1 VAGKNCL
8 LDPLGCLTSAAGG
21 GVSDAATS
29 AWDSVCKSFADA
41 AAELLKAF
49 GQAFAALP
57 SLNLESAG
65 ISSTYGI
72 SLAIAA
78 TVAALL
84 VFAGVIR
91 TAWTHDGSGIA
102 QAVTGVG
109 KALLAWLLT
118 AAVATA
124 SLQASDE
131 ITRLV
136 VNQSFGSQ
144 QALADRLGTIVNWA
158 EVTGDPGQ
166 AILGGSLLLV
176 FALIGIALVIVLW
189 FELLLRNA
197 AIAVLVATSP
207 IAAAGQASEATKAWW
222 VRGASATAQ
231 LIILKP
237 VIALVF
243 AVGFGMAGTSDG
255 VESLLEGLLVLA
267 LAAFSWPVIA
277 RFFTF
282 GSVQASSSGLAT
294 ALGFL
299 AGQASQSGGRG
310 TAGVNPGQWSMAA
323 ENRTMAGRGEGAG
336 TLPGAAGGGAG
347 GGNAAASGG
356 GSGAAALAGIG
367 FALQKAHQAGTAL
380 SGADGADRRAR
391 RHAGRLPVLHRLR
404 GPASRTR
411 GRLWQ
416 RTWQPVPRRRAG
428 IARPRCAARLGCRGR
443 GRAPRGFAGRRA
455 GCAARLVRLRRRRVD
470 ERGNGRRPA
479 YLRRLA
485 AGEGCFPVRL
495 QRPSV
500 GHALRC
506 CPGRHHPGCH
516 DGHAGGGPAV
526 ALRGCPSGGGS
537 GPGRR
542 PYR

>member
-8 LDPLGCLTSAAGG
+8 LDPLGCLTSAASG

-29 AWDSVCKSFADA
+29 AWDAVCKSFADA

-78 TVAALL
+78 TVSALL

-118 AAVATA
+118 AAVVTA

-158 EVTGDPGQ
+158 EVTGTPGQ

-207 IAAAGQASEATKAWW
+207 IAAAGQASEATKTWW
-222 VRGASATAQ
+222 VRTASATAQ
-231 LIILKP
+231 LIVLKP

-243 AVGFGMAGTSDG
+243 AVGLGMAGTSNG
-255 VESLLEGLLVLA
+255 VESLLEGLLVLG

-310 TAGVNPGQWSMAA
+310 TAGVNPGQCSMAA
-323 ENRTMAGRGEGAG
+323 ENRTMAGRGEGAS

-347 GGNAAASGG
+347 GGSGSGNAAAPGG
-356 GSGAAALAGIG
+356 GAAALAGIG

-380 SGADGADRRAR
+380 SGRMEQTAAHGGMQGAYPYSTVS
-391 RHAGRLPVLHRLR
+391 AGQHR
-404 GPASRTR
+404 GPGGGYSNGSGGQFPAAETAS
-411 GRLWQ
+411 Q
-416 RTWQPVPRRRAG
+416 VPE
-428 IARPRCAARLGCRGR
+428 ARPAWGPGD
-443 GRAPRGFAGRRA
+443 APSA
-455 GCAARLVRLRRRRVD
+455 D
-470 ERGNGRRPA
+470 K
-479 YLRRLA
+479 RLA
-485 AGEGCFPVRL
+485 GSPGGEPDAPPAWSGYGEG
-495 QRPSV
+495 
-500 GHALRC
+500 GE
-506 CPGRHHPGCH
+506 
-516 DGHAGGGPAV
+516 
-526 ALRGCPSGGGS
+526 
-537 GPGRR
+537 
-542 PYR
+542 

>member
-1 VAGKNCL
+1 MSVENCL
-8 LDPLGCLTSAAGG
+8 LNPLACLSSAAGSG
-21 GVSDAATS
+21 ADDAATS

-41 AAELLKAF
+41 AAELLRAF

-72 SLAIAA
+72 SLSVGAIVA
-78 TVAALL
+78 TLL

-109 KALLAWLLT
+109 KAILAWMLT

-124 SLQASDE
+124 ALEASDE
-131 ITRLV
+131 ITSLV

-144 QALADRLGTIVNWA
+144 QALADRLATIVNWA
-158 EVTGDPGQ
+158 GVTGDPGQ
-166 AILGGSLLLV
+166 AVLGGSLLLV
-176 FALIGIALVIVLW
+176 FALIGIVLVIVLW

-197 AIAVLVATSP
+197 AIAVLIATSP

-222 VRGASATAQ
+222 LRSASATAQ
-231 LIILKP
+231 LIILKL

-294 ALGFL
+294 VLGFL

-310 TAGVNPGQWSMAA
+310 PAGVSPEQWSMAA
-323 ENRTMAGRGEGAG
+323 ENRTMAGQAAPGGEGG
-336 TLPGAAGGGAG
+336 GSFPGAMPGGGAAAGPG
-347 GGNAAASGG
+347 GGNAGASGG
-356 GSGAAALAGIG
+356 GSGAAVMAGIG

-380 SGADGADRRAR
+380 SGRMEQTAAHGGMQGAYPYSTVS
-391 RHAGRLPVLHRLR
+391 AG
-404 GPASRTR
+404 
-411 GRLWQ
+411 Q
-416 RTWQPVPRRRAG
+416 
-428 IARPRCAARLGCRGR
+428 
-443 GRAPRGFAGRRA
+443 
-455 GCAARLVRLRRRRVD
+455 
-470 ERGNGRRPA
+470 RPA
-479 YLRRLA
+479 PGGATQSGAGGQSPAVETAPQVLDTPPAWGGGA
-485 AGEGCFPVRL
+485 ALPAEERPVGP
-495 QRPSV
+495 Q
-500 GHALRC
+500 
-506 CPGRHHPGCH
+506 
-516 DGHAGGGPAV
+516 GGGPDTPPPDWT
-526 ALRGCPSGGGS
+526 GFGGEGE
-537 GPGRR
+537 
-542 PYR
+542 

>member
-1 VAGKNCL
+1 MPVKNCL
-8 LDPLGCLTSAAGG
+8 LDPLGCLTSAASG
-21 GVSDAATS
+21 GVNDAATS

-72 SLAIAA
+72 CLAIAA

-131 ITRLV
+131 ITRFV

-158 EVTGDPGQ
+158 EVAGDPGQ

-222 VRGASATAQ
+222 VRAASATAQ
-231 LIILKP
+231 LIVLKP

-243 AVGFGMAGTSDG
+243 AVGLGMAGTSNG

-323 ENRTMAGRGEGAG
+323 ENRTMAGRGESAG
-336 TLPGAAGGGAG
+336 TLPGAAGGGGSG

-356 GSGAAALAGIG
+356 GTGAAAMAGIG

-380 SGADGADRRAR
+380 SGRMEQTAAHGGMHGAYPYSTVSAGQHRPPGGTPDAQPAWGGAADG
-391 RHAGRLPVLHRLR
+391 L
-404 GPASRTR
+404 S
-411 GRLWQ
+411 
-416 RTWQPVPRRRAG
+416 
-428 IARPRCAARLGCRGR
+428 
-443 GRAPRGFAGRRA
+443 
-455 GCAARLVRLRRRRVD
+455 VD
-470 ERGNGRRPA
+470 ER
-479 YLRRLA
+479 LA
-485 AGEGCFPVRL
+485 GPPGGEPDAPPDWSGYGEGEE
-495 QRPSV
+495 
-500 GHALRC
+500 
-506 CPGRHHPGCH
+506 
-516 DGHAGGGPAV
+516 
-526 ALRGCPSGGGS
+526 
-537 GPGRR
+537 
-542 PYR
+542 

>member
-1 VAGKNCL
+1 MPVKNCL
-8 LDPLGCLTSAAGG
+8 LDPLGCLTSAAGH
-21 GVSDAATS
+21 GVNDAATS
-29 AWDSVCKSFADA
+29 AWDSVCKSFATA

-65 ISSTYGI
+65 VSSTYGI
-72 SLAIAA
+72 SLSVGAI
-78 TVAALL
+78 VAALL

-109 KALLAWLLT
+109 KAVLAWMLT
-118 AAVATA
+118 AAGATA
-124 SLQASDE
+124 ALEASDE

-158 EVTGDPGQ
+158 GVAGDPGQ

-207 IAAAGQASEATKAWW
+207 IAAAGQASEATKTWW
-222 VRGASATAQ
+222 LRAASATAQ

-243 AVGFGMAGTSDG
+243 AVGLGMAGTSDG

-294 ALGFL
+294 VLGFL
-299 AGQASQSGGRG
+299 PGQASQPGGRG
-310 TAGVNPGQWSMAA
+310 TAGVSPDQWSMAA
-323 ENRTMAGRGEGAG
+323 ESRTMAGRG
-336 TLPGAAGGGAG
+336 GAAGGTGSGPSSGALPGAG
-347 GGNAAASGG
+347 AAAPGGGSGG
-356 GSGAAALAGIG
+356 GSGAAAAAGIG
-367 FALQKAHQAGTAL
+367 FALQKAHQAGSAL
-380 SGADGADRRAR
+380 SGRMEQTAAHGGMQGAYPYSTVS
-391 RHAGRLPVLHRLR
+391 AGQRPAP
-404 GPASRTR
+404 GSGAGQFPAAEPASQAPDAPPAWGT
-411 GRLWQ
+411 GDAL
-416 RTWQPVPRRRAG
+416 RA
-428 IARPRCAARLGCRGR
+428 
-443 GRAPRGFAGRRA
+443 
-455 GCAARLVRLRRRRVD
+455 D
-470 ERGNGRRPA
+470 ER
-479 YLRRLA
+479 LA
-485 AGEGCFPVRL
+485 GAQDGPGTPPGWF
-495 QRPSV
+495 
-500 GHALRC
+500 GH
-506 CPGRHHPGCH
+506 
-516 DGHAGGGPAV
+516 
-526 ALRGCPSGGGS
+526 SGGGE
-537 GPGRR
+537 
-542 PYR
+542 

>member
-1 VAGKNCL
+1 MSAKNCL
-8 LDPLGCLTSAAGG
+8 LDPLACITSGVSG
-21 GVSDAATS
+21 GVADTATS
-29 AWDSVCKSFADA
+29 AWDAVCKSFADA

-57 SLNLESAG
+57 TLNLTSAG

-72 SLAIAA
+72 CLAIAA

-84 VFAGVIR
+84 VFGGVIR

-102 QAVTGVG
+102 QAVTGVA
-109 KALLAWLLT
+109 KAVLAWMLT

-124 SLQASDE
+124 ALQASDE
-131 ITRLV
+131 ITQFV

-166 AILGGSLLLV
+166 AILSGSLLLV

-207 IAAAGQASEATKAWW
+207 IAAAGQASEATKTWW
-222 VRGASATAQ
+222 LRSMSATGQ

-243 AVGFGMAGTSDG
+243 AVGLGMSGTSDG

-282 GSVQASSSGLAT
+282 GSVQASNSGLAT
-294 ALGFL
+294 VLGFL
-299 AGQASQSGGRG
+299 AGQASQSGGGRHLGSEPGPVVHGGGEPDHGGTRRSARRPARCERNRPRSPAWGGCLRRG
-310 TAGVNPGQWSMAA
+310 RRRRVRRRRVRRRRRRGSPGRDRIRAA
-323 ENRTMAGRGEGAG
+323 EGA
-336 TLPGAAGGGAG
+336 P
-347 GGNAAASGG
+347 GGNRAFGPD
-356 GSGAAALAGIG
+356 
-367 FALQKAHQAGTAL
+367 
-380 SGADGADRRAR
+380 GADGRAR
-391 RHAGRLPVLHRLR
+391 WHGRRLPVLHGL
-404 GPASRTR
+404 
-411 GRLWQ
+411 
-416 RTWQPVPRRRAG
+416 
-428 IARPRCAARLGCRGR
+428 
-443 GRAPRGFAGRRA
+443 
-455 GCAARLVRLRRRRVD
+455 
-470 ERGNGRRPA
+470 RRPA
-479 YLRRLA
+479 
-485 AGEGCFPVRL
+485 
-495 QRPSV
+495 
-500 GHALRC
+500 H
-506 CPGRHHPGCH
+506 
-516 DGHAGGGPAV
+516 
-526 ALRGCPSGGGS
+526 

-542 PYR
+542 RAAAVRRRSAGLRSACRSSAGRRNPAAPGRGRY

>member
-1 VAGKNCL
+1 VSVENCL
-8 LDPLGCLTSAAGG
+8 LNPLACLSSAAGSG
-21 GVSDAATS
+21 ADDAATS

-41 AAELLKAF
+41 AAELLRAF

-72 SLAIAA
+72 SLSVGAIVA
-78 TVAALL
+78 TLL

-109 KALLAWLLT
+109 KAILAWMLT

-124 SLQASDE
+124 ALEASDE
-131 ITRLV
+131 ITSLV

-144 QALADRLGTIVNWA
+144 QALADRLATIVNWA
-158 EVTGDPGQ
+158 GVTGDPGQ

-176 FALIGIALVIVLW
+176 FALIGIVLVIVLW

-197 AIAVLVATSP
+197 AIAVLIATSP
-207 IAAAGQASEATKAWW
+207 IAAAGQASEATKTWW
-222 VRGASATAQ
+222 LRSASATAQ
-231 LIILKP
+231 LIILKL

-294 ALGFL
+294 VLGFL

-310 TAGVNPGQWSMAA
+310 PAGVSPEQWSMAA
-323 ENRTMAGRGEGAG
+323 ENRTMAGQAAPGGEGG
-336 TLPGAAGGGAG
+336 GSFPGAMPGGGAAAGPG
-347 GGNAAASGG
+347 GGNAGASGG
-356 GSGAAALAGIG
+356 GSGAAVMAGIG
-367 FALQKAHQAGTAL
+367 FALQKAHQTGTAL
-380 SGADGADRRAR
+380 SGRMEQTAAHGGMQGAYPYSTVS
-391 RHAGRLPVLHRLR
+391 AGQRPAPGGVAQS
-404 GPASRTR
+404 GAGGQFPAGEPASQVPDTPPAWGGGAALPAEER
-411 GRLWQ
+411 
-416 RTWQPVPRRRAG
+416 PV
-428 IARPRCAARLGCRGR
+428 
-443 GRAPRGFAGRRA
+443 AP
-455 GCAARLVRLRRRRVD
+455 
-470 ERGNGRRPA
+470 
-479 YLRRLA
+479 
-485 AGEGCFPVRL
+485 
-495 QRPSV
+495 Q
-500 GHALRC
+500 
-506 CPGRHHPGCH
+506 
-516 DGHAGGGPAV
+516 GGGPDTPPPDWT
-526 ALRGCPSGGGS
+526 GFGEGE
-537 GPGRR
+537 
-542 PYR
+542 

>member
-1 VAGKNCL
+1 VPVKNCL
-8 LDPLGCLTSAAGG
+8 LDPLGCLTSAASG
-21 GVSDAATS
+21 GVNDAATS

-72 SLAIAA
+72 CLAIAA
-78 TVAALL
+78 SVAALL

-131 ITRLV
+131 ITRFV

-222 VRGASATAQ
+222 VRAASATAQ

-243 AVGFGMAGTSDG
+243 AVGLGMAGTSDG

-294 ALGFL
+294 VLGFL

-310 TAGVNPGQWSMAA
+310 TAGVNPSQWSMAA

-336 TLPGAAGGGAG
+336 TLPGAAGGGGSG

-356 GSGAAALAGIG
+356 GSGSAAMAGIG
-367 FALQKAHQAGTAL
+367 FALQKAHQAGSAL
-380 SGADGADRRAR
+380 SGRMEQTAAHGGMHGAYPYSTVS
-391 RHAGRLPVLHRLR
+391 AGQH
-404 GPASRTR
+404 
-411 GRLWQ
+411 
-416 RTWQPVPRRRAG
+416 
-428 IARPRCAARLGCRGR
+428 
-443 GRAPRGFAGRRA
+443 RAPGG
-455 GCAARLVRLRRRRVD
+455 GYDNGSGGQLPAAETASQVPDAQPAWGAADALSAD
-470 ERGNGRRPA
+470 ERLAGPPGGEPDGPPA
-479 YLRRLA
+479 WSGY
-485 AGEGCFPVRL
+485 GEGE
-495 QRPSV
+495 
-500 GHALRC
+500 
-506 CPGRHHPGCH
+506 
-516 DGHAGGGPAV
+516 
-526 ALRGCPSGGGS
+526 
-537 GPGRR
+537 
-542 PYR
+542 

>member
-1 VAGKNCL
+1 VPVKNCL
-8 LDPLGCLTSAAGG
+8 LDPLGCLTSAATG
-21 GVSDAATS
+21 GVNDAATS
-29 AWDSVCKSFADA
+29 AWDAVCKSFADA

-72 SLAIAA
+72 CLAIAA

-109 KALLAWLLT
+109 KALLAWMLT

-124 SLQASDE
+124 ALQASDE
-131 ITRLV
+131 ITRFV

-166 AILGGSLLLV
+166 VILGGSLLLV
-176 FALIGIALVIVLW
+176 FALVGIALVIVLW

-222 VRGASATAQ
+222 LRAASATAQ
-231 LIILKP
+231 LMILKP

-243 AVGFGMAGTSDG
+243 AVGLGMAGTSNG
-255 VESLLEGLLVLA
+255 VESLLAGLLVLA

-294 ALGFL
+294 VLGFL

-310 TAGVNPGQWSMAA
+310 TAGVNPDQWSMAA
-323 ENRTMAGRGEGAG
+323 ENRTMGGRGESAGGGTGPGA
-336 TLPGAAGGGAG
+336 LPGAAGGGAG
-347 GGNAAASGG
+347 AGSAGASGG
-356 GSGAAALAGIG
+356 GSGAAAMAGIG

-380 SGADGADRRAR
+380 SGRMEQTAAHGGMQGAYPYSTVSAGQRRA
-391 RHAGRLPVLHRLR
+391 P
-404 GPASRTR
+404 
-411 GRLWQ
+411 
-416 RTWQPVPRRRAG
+416 
-428 IARPRCAARLGCRGR
+428 
-443 GRAPRGFAGRRA
+443 
-455 GCAARLVRLRRRRVD
+455 
-470 ERGNGRRPA
+470 
-479 YLRRLA
+479 
-485 AGEGCFPVRL
+485 
-495 QRPSV
+495 
-500 GHALRC
+500 
-506 CPGRHHPGCH
+506 
-516 DGHAGGGPAV
+516 
-526 ALRGCPSGGGS
+526 GGGS
-537 GPGRR
+537 YTGSGGQFPAGETASQAPDPQPGWGASDALSADERLAGPPGGE
-542 PYR
+542 PDAPPPAWSGYGEGGE

>member
-1 VAGKNCL
+1 VPVKNCL
-8 LDPLGCLTSAAGG
+8 LDPLGCLTSAAGN
-21 GVSDAATS
+21 GVNDAATS
-29 AWDSVCKSFADA
+29 AWDSVCKSFATA
-41 AAELLKAF
+41 AAELLRAF

-57 SLNLESAG
+57 SLNLQSAG

-72 SLAIAA
+72 SLSVGAV
-78 TVAALL
+78 VAALL

-109 KALLAWLLT
+109 KAVLAWMLT

-124 SLQASDE
+124 ALEASDE

-158 EVTGDPGQ
+158 EVAGDPGQ

-176 FALIGIALVIVLW
+176 FALIGISLVIVLW

-207 IAAAGQASEATKAWW
+207 IAAAGQASEATKSWW
-222 VRGASATAQ
+222 LRAGSATAQ

-243 AVGFGMAGTSDG
+243 AVGLGMAGTSNG

-294 ALGFL
+294 VLGFL
-299 AGQASQSGGRG
+299 AGQASQPGGRG
-310 TAGVNPGQWSMAA
+310 TAGVSPDQWSMAA
-323 ENRTMAGRGEGAG
+323 ESRTMAGRR
-336 TLPGAAGGGAG
+336 GAAGGTGSGPSSGALPGAG
-347 GGNAAASGG
+347 TATAGTGSSG
-356 GSGAAALAGIG
+356 GSGAAAAAGVG

-380 SGADGADRRAR
+380 SGRMEQTAAHGGMQGAYPYSTVSGGQRPAPAAVRASSRPPSRHRR
-391 RHAGRLPVLHRLR
+391 
-404 GPASRTR
+404 SRTC
-411 GRLWQ
+411 
-416 RTWQPVPRRRAG
+416 
-428 IARPRCAARLGCRGR
+428 RPRGVEGTRSAMTKGS
-443 GRAPRGFAGRRA
+443 RAPRAGQI
-455 GCAARLVRLRRRRVD
+455 RRRTGSATA
-470 ERGNGRRPA
+470 E
-479 YLRRLA
+479 
-485 AGEGCFPVRL
+485 GESR
-495 QRPSV
+495 
-500 GHALRC
+500 
-506 CPGRHHPGCH
+506 
-516 DGHAGGGPAV
+516 
-526 ALRGCPSGGGS
+526 
-537 GPGRR
+537 
-542 PYR
+542 

>member
-1 VAGKNCL
+1 VPVKNCL
-8 LDPLGCLTSAAGG
+8 LDPLGCLTSAASG

-29 AWDSVCKSFADA
+29 AWDAVCKSFADA

-49 GQAFAALP
+49 GHAFAALP
-57 SLNLESAG
+57 SLNVESAG

-109 KALLAWLLT
+109 KAVLAWLLT

-158 EVTGDPGQ
+158 EVTGNPGQ

-176 FALIGIALVIVLW
+176 FALIGIVLVIVLW

-207 IAAAGQASEATKAWW
+207 IAAAGQVSEATKTWW
-222 VRGASATAQ
+222 VRTASATAQ
-231 LIILKP
+231 LIVLKP

-243 AVGFGMAGTSDG
+243 AVGFGMAGTSNG

-323 ENRTMAGRGEGAG
+323 ENRTMAGRGESAS
-336 TLPGAAGGGAG
+336 TLPGAAGGGGPGGGAG

-356 GSGAAALAGIG
+356 GSGAAAMAGIG

-380 SGADGADRRAR
+380 SGRMEQTAAHGGMQGAYPYSTVS
-391 RHAGRLPVLHRLR
+391 AGQH
-404 GPASRTR
+404 
-411 GRLWQ
+411 
-416 RTWQPVPRRRAG
+416 
-428 IARPRCAARLGCRGR
+428 
-443 GRAPRGFAGRRA
+443 RAPGGAY
-455 GCAARLVRLRRRRVD
+455 
-470 ERGNGRRPA
+470 GNGSGGQFPA
-479 YLRRLA
+479 AETASQVPDAQPAWGA
-485 AGEGCFPVRL
+485 ADTDEHPAGSPGGEPDAPPAWSGYGEG
-495 QRPSV
+495 
-500 GHALRC
+500 GE
-506 CPGRHHPGCH
+506 
-516 DGHAGGGPAV
+516 
-526 ALRGCPSGGGS
+526 
-537 GPGRR
+537 
-542 PYR
+542 

>member
-8 LDPLGCLTSAAGG
+8 LDPLGCLTSAASG

-29 AWDSVCKSFADA
+29 AWDAVCKSFADA

-72 SLAIAA
+72 SLTIAA

-118 AAVATA
+118 TAVATA

-189 FELLLRNA
+189 FELLLRNV

-222 VRGASATAQ
+222 VRAASATAQ

-243 AVGFGMAGTSDG
+243 AVGLGMAGTSNG

-294 ALGFL
+294 VLGFL

-310 TAGVNPGQWSMAA
+310 TAGVDPGQWSMAA
-323 ENRTMAGRGEGAG
+323 ENRTMAGRGETAGGPGGGGGTGAG
-336 TLPGAAGGGAG
+336 TLPGAAGGGGPG

-380 SGADGADRRAR
+380 SGRMEQTAAHGGMQGAYPYSTVS
-391 RHAGRLPVLHRLR
+391 AGQH
-404 GPASRTR
+404 
-411 GRLWQ
+411 
-416 RTWQPVPRRRAG
+416 
-428 IARPRCAARLGCRGR
+428 
-443 GRAPRGFAGRRA
+443 RAPGGGYENGSGGQFPAAGTA
-455 GCAARLVRLRRRRVD
+455 SQGPDAPPAWGAADALSAD
-470 ERGNGRRPA
+470 ERLAGPPGGEPDAPPA
-479 YLRRLA
+479 WSGYSEG
-485 AGEGCFPVRL
+485 GE
-495 QRPSV
+495 
-500 GHALRC
+500 
-506 CPGRHHPGCH
+506 
-516 DGHAGGGPAV
+516 
-526 ALRGCPSGGGS
+526 
-537 GPGRR
+537 
-542 PYR
+542 

>member
-8 LDPLGCLTSAAGG
+8 LDPLGCLTSAASG

-29 AWDSVCKSFADA
+29 AWDAVCKSFADA

-72 SLAIAA
+72 SLTIAA

-118 AAVATA
+118 TAVATA

-189 FELLLRNA
+189 FELLRA
-197 AIAVLVATSP
+197 
-207 IAAAGQASEATKAWW
+207 
-222 VRGASATAQ
+222 ASATAQ

-243 AVGFGMAGTSDG
+243 AVGLGMAGTSNG

-294 ALGFL
+294 VLGFL

-310 TAGVNPGQWSMAA
+310 TAGVDPGQWSMAA
-323 ENRTMAGRGEGAG
+323 ENRTMAGRGETAGGPGGGGGTGAG
-336 TLPGAAGGGAG
+336 TLPGAAGGGGPG

-380 SGADGADRRAR
+380 SGRMEQTAAHGGMQGAYPYSTVS
-391 RHAGRLPVLHRLR
+391 AGQH
-404 GPASRTR
+404 
-411 GRLWQ
+411 
-416 RTWQPVPRRRAG
+416 
-428 IARPRCAARLGCRGR
+428 
-443 GRAPRGFAGRRA
+443 RAPGGGYENGSGGQFPAAGTA
-455 GCAARLVRLRRRRVD
+455 SQGPDAPPAWGAADALSAD
-470 ERGNGRRPA
+470 ERLAGPPGGEPDAPPA
-479 YLRRLA
+479 WSGYSEG
-485 AGEGCFPVRL
+485 GE
-495 QRPSV
+495 
-500 GHALRC
+500 
-506 CPGRHHPGCH
+506 
-516 DGHAGGGPAV
+516 
-526 ALRGCPSGGGS
+526 
-537 GPGRR
+537 
-542 PYR
+542 

>member
-1 VAGKNCL
+1 MSVENCL
-8 LDPLGCLTSAAGG
+8 LDPLGCLSSAAGSG
-21 GVSDAATS
+21 AGDAATS

-57 SLNLESAG
+57 TLNLESAG

-72 SLAIAA
+72 SLSIGAI
-78 TVAALL
+78 VAALL

-91 TAWTHDGSGIA
+91 TVWTHDGSGIA

-109 KALLAWLLT
+109 KAILAWMLT

-124 SLQASDE
+124 ALEASDE
-131 ITRLV
+131 ITHLV
-136 VNQSFGSQ
+136 VSQSFGSQ
-144 QALADRLGTIVNWA
+144 QALANRLATIVNWA

-166 AILGGSLLLV
+166 AVLGGSLLLV
-176 FALIGIALVIVLW
+176 FALIGIVLVIVLW

-222 VRGASATAQ
+222 VRTGSATAQ

-282 GSVQASSSGLAT
+282 GSVQASSSGLSIV
-294 ALGFL
+294 LGFL

-310 TAGVNPGQWSMAA
+310 PAGVNPDQWSRAA
-323 ENRTMAGRGEGAG
+323 ENRTMAGQGEAAGVGAGSSPGALTGAG
-336 TLPGAAGGGAG
+336 TAAGPG
-347 GGNAAASGG
+347 GGSGGASGG
-356 GSGAAALAGIG
+356 GSGAAAMAGIG

-380 SGADGADRRAR
+380 SGRMEQTAAHGGMQGAYPYSTVSSGQRRASGGS
-391 RHAGRLPVLHRLR
+391 AQSANSGQFPAADTAPQTPDTPPVWGGGDALPADER
-404 GPASRTR
+404 PASP
-411 GRLWQ
+411 Q
-416 RTWQPVPRRRAG
+416 
-428 IARPRCAARLGCRGR
+428 
-443 GRAPRGFAGRRA
+443 
-455 GCAARLVRLRRRRVD
+455 
-470 ERGNGRRPA
+470 
-479 YLRRLA
+479 
-485 AGEGCFPVRL
+485 
-495 QRPSV
+495 
-500 GHALRC
+500 
-506 CPGRHHPGCH
+506 
-516 DGHAGGGPAV
+516 GGGPNTA
-526 ALRGCPSGGGS
+526 P
-537 GPGRR
+537 PGWAD
-542 PYR
+542 YGEEGE

>member
-1 VAGKNCL
+1 MSVENCL
-8 LDPLGCLTSAAGG
+8 LDPLGCLSSAAGSG
-21 GVSDAATS
+21 ASDAATS

-57 SLNLESAG
+57 TLNLESAG

-72 SLAIAA
+72 SLSVGAI
-78 TVAALL
+78 VAALL

-109 KALLAWLLT
+109 KAILAWMLT

-124 SLQASDE
+124 ALEASDE

-136 VNQSFGSQ
+136 VSQSFGSQ
-144 QALADRLGTIVNWA
+144 QALANRLATIVNWA

-166 AILGGSLLLV
+166 AVLGGSLLLV
-176 FALIGIALVIVLW
+176 FALIGIVLVIVLW

-222 VRGASATAQ
+222 LRTGSATAQ

-282 GSVQASSSGLAT
+282 GSVQASSSGLST
-294 ALGFL
+294 VLGFL

-310 TAGVNPGQWSMAA
+310 PAGVSPDQWSMAA
-323 ENRTMAGRGEGAG
+323 ENRTMAGQGESQPAWAAVHHLARCPGPVPLRARAEEEQGPAAGARAPRPWRESASRCRRRTRPG
-336 TLPGAAGGGAG
+336 PRCQGGWSRPPRTAECRAPTRTPPSPGASAPRQAAALRARPAANSRPPRRPRRSRTRHPPGAAGTRFPPTSAQ
-347 GGNAAASGG
+347 
-356 GSGAAALAGIG
+356 LA
-367 FALQKAHQAGTAL
+367 
-380 SGADGADRRAR
+380 RRA
-391 RHAGRLPVLHRLR
+391 AGRISPPP
-404 GPASRTR
+404 GW
-411 GRLWQ
+411 G
-416 RTWQPVPRRRAG
+416 
-428 IARPRCAARLGCRGR
+428 
-443 GRAPRGFAGRRA
+443 
-455 GCAARLVRLRRRRVD
+455 D
-470 ERGNGRRPA
+470 
-479 YLRRLA
+479 Y
-485 AGEGCFPVRL
+485 GEEGE
-495 QRPSV
+495 
-500 GHALRC
+500 
-506 CPGRHHPGCH
+506 
-516 DGHAGGGPAV
+516 
-526 ALRGCPSGGGS
+526 
-537 GPGRR
+537 
-542 PYR
+542 

>member
-1 VAGKNCL
+1 MSVKNCL
-8 LDPLGCLTSAAGG
+8 LDPLGCLTSAAGSG
-21 GVSDAATS
+21 ASDAATS
-29 AWDSVCKSFADA
+29 AWDAVCKSFADA
-41 AAELLKAF
+41 AAELLRAF

-72 SLAIAA
+72 SLSVGAI
-78 TVAALL
+78 VAALL

-109 KALLAWLLT
+109 KAILAWMLT

-124 SLQASDE
+124 ALEASDE

-144 QALADRLGTIVNWA
+144 QALADRLGVIVNWA

-166 AILGGSLLLV
+166 TILGGSLLLV

-222 VRGASATAQ
+222 LRSGSATAQ

-243 AVGFGMAGTSDG
+243 GVGLGMGGTSHG

-282 GSVQASSSGLAT
+282 GSVQASSAGLAT
-294 ALGFL
+294 VLGFL

-310 TAGVNPGQWSMAA
+310 TAGVSPDQWSMAA
-323 ENRTMAGRGEGAG
+323 ENRTMGGRGEAA
-336 TLPGAAGGGAG
+336 GAAGGGPSAG
-347 GGNAAASGG
+347 GLPGAGAAAGQGGGSGG
-356 GSGAAALAGIG
+356 GSGAAAMAGIG
-367 FALQKAHQAGTAL
+367 FALQKAHQAGAAL
-380 SGADGADRRAR
+380 SGRMEQTAAHGGMQGAYPYSTVS
-391 RHAGRLPVLHRLR
+391 AG
-404 GPASRTR
+404 
-411 GRLWQ
+411 Q
-416 RTWQPVPRRRAG
+416 
-428 IARPRCAARLGCRGR
+428 
-443 GRAPRGFAGRRA
+443 
-455 GCAARLVRLRRRRVD
+455 
-470 ERGNGRRPA
+470 RPA
-479 YLRRLA
+479 
-485 AGEGCFPVRL
+485 
-495 QRPSV
+495 
-500 GHALRC
+500 
-506 CPGRHHPGCH
+506 PGRSAQSAPGGPFPAAETAPQVP
-516 DGHAGGGPAV
+516 DAPPPDWPGYGGGY
-526 ALRGCPSGGGS
+526 GGEEE
-537 GPGRR
+537 
-542 PYR
+542 